1 MFKDEAGGKIISE
14 FVGLRAKLY
23 AYKMHE
29 GKEEKRCKGV
39 KKAVVKRSINFE
51 DYKTCL
57 LTGKPQTRTMNV
69 IRSHR
74 HELFTEEINKIALS
88 ANDDKR
94 VILED
99 GIHTLAHGH
108 WRTN

>member
-1 MFKDEAGGKIISE
+1 
-14 FVGLRAKLY
+14 
-23 AYKMHE
+23 MHE

-57 LTGKPQTRTMNV
+57 FTGKPQTRTMNV

-108 WRTN
+108 WRTIGGPEGRPKLK